1 MSNTDVAPNPIA
13 EVRHQL
19 ATMEEQFKFALPTH
33 IPVERFGR
41 VVMTALQNNPKLV
54 THCTRQSL
62 WNACMKAA
70 QDGLLPD
77 GREGAIVQNG
87 DQAGWRPMIAGIRK
101 KVRNSGD
108 IATWDVHVV
117 RAKDKFAYR
126 LGDDPFIAHEPSLD
140 EDPGPTIAAYSIA
153 QLKSGEKSR
162 DVMSIGDIRRIR
174 DRSDAWKAFKANK
187 IKSTPWQTD
196 EDEMA
201 KKTVARRHSKVL
213 PMSTDLDDL
222 IRRDDD
228 LYEFDEAKSSAQVD
242 HPQTLAGK
250 LDMLASASS
259 LPITDSPSTITDQ
272 ATGEVT
278 ETNSNSAASTEPGA
292 PSESGAV
299 AAGQADQNSSPS
311 GSDPDKAGPAVSST
325 QASSQPTANS
335 TAGTVAPGRAAPT
348 ANPPRSSSGA
358 AKAAGDVSNM
368 TAPKNEAEYIA
379 WADNWREALTDADE
393 GDDRWKKEKDMRN
406 KAHVGSDAR
415 EALQEKL
422 AAKCRDIRE
431 ANQH

>member
-1 MSNTDVAPNPIA
+1 MSNTDVAERQLNPIA

-19 ATMEEQFKFALPTH
+19 ASMEEQFKFALPSH

-101 KVRNSGD
+101 KVRNSGE

-117 RAKDKFAYR
+117 HAKDKFAYR

-153 QLKSGEKSR
+153 QLKGGEKSR
-162 DVMSIGDIRRIR
+162 DVMSIGSIRKIR
-174 DRSDAWKAFKANK
+174 DRSDAWKAFKAGK

-222 IRRDDD
+222 MRRDDD
-228 LYEFDEAKSSAQVD
+228 LYEFDKAKASEQVD
-242 HPQTLAGK
+242 HPQTLADK
-250 LDMLASASS
+250 LDILASSS
-259 LPITDSPSTITDQ
+259 LPVMESPSTTIDKS
-272 ATGEVT
+272 TGEIIESIT
-278 ETNSNSAASTEPGA
+278 TSTASPGGEAPGA
-292 PSESGAV
+292 GT
-299 AAGQADQNSSPS
+299 AGEA
-311 GSDPDKAGPAVSST
+311 DPDDASSADNS
-325 QASSQPTANS
+325 QASPQPTAKTS
-335 TAGTVAPGRAAPT
+335 AGTAAPGRAAP
-348 ANPPRSSSGA
+348 NPEPSQGKGSGA
-358 AKAAGDVSNM
+358 AKAADQADTSNA
-368 TAPKNEAEYIA
+368 TAPKNEAEYVRY
-379 WADNWREALTDADE
+379 ADAWRESLTDAGE
-393 GDDRWKKEKDMRN
+393 GEKRWASEKTVRN
-406 KAHVGSDAR
+406 KAQVGADAR
-415 EALQEKL
+415 ESLQEKL
-422 AAKCRDIRE
+422 AAKCAEIRDADRS
-431 ANQH
+431 